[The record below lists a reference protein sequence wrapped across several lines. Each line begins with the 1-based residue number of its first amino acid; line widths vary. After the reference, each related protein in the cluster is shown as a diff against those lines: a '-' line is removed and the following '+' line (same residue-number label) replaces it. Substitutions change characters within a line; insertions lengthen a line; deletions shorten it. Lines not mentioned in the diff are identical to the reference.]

1 MGDTTSGW
9 RCKSLPENTWKYREM
24 AENIP
29 IQIIFVVLPKFHE
42 MAIPRETVESI
53 LQTARIEE
61 VVGEFVALKKKG
73 TNMWGVCPFH
83 NEKTPSF
90 SVNPARNI
98 FKCFGCG
105 KAGDS
110 AKFLMEHEHY
120 TYPEALRYLAKKYN
134 IKIEEK
140 ELTAEEIMLQSVR
153 EKMFNINEFAD
164 KYFVDTLWNTKEG
177 QTIGLEYFR
186 ERGYLNPVIE
196 KFHLG
201 YNPDAGGGSIF
212 TEYAKKNGYSEE
224 LLEQIGLSIKGQ
236 KGPYDRFH
244 GRVMFPIH
252 NLTGRVIGFGGRILV
267 NDKKSPK
274 YQNSPESEIYDK
286 KQTLYGIYFAKNA
299 IARQDE
305 CILVEG
311 YFDVLRM
318 HQIGIE
324 NVVAS
329 SGTSLTMEQIR
340 LVKRYTKNITILY
353 DGDAAGVHAALR
365 GTDMILSEGM
375 NVRVVVLPPEHDP
388 DSFGQDFS
396 VEYVSKYL
404 KENAKDFLRF
414 KTELLLK
421 DAENDPIKRGQVI
434 RDIVETI
441 SVIPDSIFRITYVKE
456 CSHLLDMPEQTLTN
470 ELNKIL
476 RVNLKKS
483 LGLGSEALP
492 EPDTTTPKQEESIE
506 EQLPAGY
513 YQERELVK
521 LLLMYGNNMIAD
533 ERIDENGQKVYEQ
546 VSVAQ
551 LIVDELKMDGF
562 LFTNHVNR
570 KIFEVFDKAIDQG
583 YIPDDRFFVSHE
595 DETIAQL
602 AADLLSSPYKL
613 DQWEKYGIFVKREE
627 DMLRATV
634 LSSIYRYKDLIIEER
649 RKTVEEELKSAGD
662 SDDLLI
668 LLKRKIDLDDI
679 RKQINKMLGIVIAK

>member
-1 MGDTTSGW
+1 
-9 RCKSLPENTWKYREM
+9 
-24 AENIP
+24 
-29 IQIIFVVLPKFHE
+29 
-42 MAIPRETVESI
+42 MAIPRETVEQI
-53 LQTARIEE
+53 LQAARIEE
-61 VVGEFVALKKKG
+61 VVGEFVTLKKRG
-73 TNMWGVCPFH
+73 SNLWGNCPFH

-110 AKFLMEHEHY
+110 AKFLMEHEHF

-140 ELTAEEIMLQSVR
+140 QQTAEEIMQQSIR
-153 EKMFNINEFAD
+153 EKMYNINEFAD
-164 KYFVDTLWNTKEG
+164 KYFVDTLWNTEEG
-177 QTIGLEYFR
+177 KTIGLEYFR
-186 ERGYLNPVIE
+186 ERGYLNPIIE

-201 YNPDAGGGSIF
+201 YNPDSAHWDAF
-212 TEYAKKNGYSEE
+212 TEHAKKNGYSEE
-224 LLEQIGLSIKGQ
+224 LLEQIGLSIKGS
-236 KGPYDRFH
+236 KGLYDRYH

-252 NLTGRVIGFGGRILV
+252 SLTGRVIGFGGRILV

-340 LVKRYTKNITILY
+340 LVKRYTKNITMLY
-353 DGDAAGVHAALR
+353 DGDAAGIHAALR

-388 DSFGQDFS
+388 DTFGKEFS
-396 VEYVSKYL
+396 TEYVSNYL
-404 KENAKDFLRF
+404 KENAKDFIRF

-421 DAENDPIKRGQVI
+421 DAESDPIKRGQVI
-434 RDIVETI
+434 REIVETI

-456 CSHLLDMPEQTLTN
+456 CSRLLDMPEQTLTN

-476 RVNLKKS
+476 RSKLKKT
-483 LGLGSEALP
+483 LGIEDNVVP
-492 EPDTTTPKQEESIE
+492 ETDATTVTPKQEESVDD
-506 EQLPAGY
+506 QLPAGY
-513 YQERELVK
+513 FQERELVK
-521 LLLMYGNNMIAD
+521 LLLMYGKEMIAD
-533 ERIDENGQKVYEQ
+533 ERLDENGEKIYEQ

-551 LIVDELKMDGF
+551 LIVDDLKMDDF
-562 LFTNHVNR
+562 VFTNVVNK
-570 KIFEVFDKAIDQG
+570 KIFDIFDQAIDAG
-583 YIPDDRFFVSHE
+583 YIPDDQFFVSNE

-602 AADLLSSPYKL
+602 AADLLSTPYKL

-649 RKTVEEELKSAGD
+649 RKAIEEELKTTEDA
-662 SDDLLI
+662 DDQFI
-668 LLKRKIDLDDI
+668 LLKRKKDLDDI
-679 RKQINKMLGIVIAK
+679 RKQINKELGIVIAK

>member
-1 MGDTTSGW
+1 
-9 RCKSLPENTWKYREM
+9 
-24 AENIP
+24 
-29 IQIIFVVLPKFHE
+29 
-42 MAIPRETVESI
+42 MAIPRETVEQI
-53 LQTARIEE
+53 LQAARIEE
-61 VVGEFVALKKKG
+61 VVGEFVTLKKRG
-73 TNMWGVCPFH
+73 SNMWGTCPFH

-110 AKFLMEHEHY
+110 AKFLMEHEHFS
-120 TYPEALRYLAKKYN
+120 YPEALRYLAKKYN

-140 ELTAEEIMLQSVR
+140 EQTPEEIMQQSLR

-164 KYFVDTLWNTKEG
+164 KYFVDTLWNTEEG
-177 QTIGLEYFR
+177 RAIGLEYFR
-186 ERGYLNPVIE
+186 ERGYFDPIIE

-201 YNPDAGGGSIF
+201 YNPDATHWDAF
-212 TEYAKKNGYSEE
+212 TEHAKKNGYSEE

-236 KGPYDRFH
+236 KGLYDRYH

-340 LVKRYTKNITILY
+340 LVKRYTKNITMLY
-353 DGDAAGVHAALR
+353 DGDAAGIHAALR

-388 DSFGQDFS
+388 DTFGKEFS
-396 VEYVSKYL
+396 TEYVTNYL
-404 KENAKDFLRF
+404 KENAKDFIRF

-441 SVIPDSIFRITYVKE
+441 SVIPDNIFRITYVKE
-456 CSHLLDMPEQTLTN
+456 CSRLLDMPEQALTN

-476 RVNLKKS
+476 RAKLKKT
-483 LGLGSEALP
+483 LGVEGEALP
-492 EPDTTTPKQEESIE
+492 EPDTTTTKQEEPAE
-506 EQLPAGY
+506 DQLPAGY

-521 LLLMYGNNMIAD
+521 LLLMYGQETIYD
-533 ERIDENGQKVYEQ
+533 EREEENGEKIFEQ
-546 VSVAQ
+546 VTVAQ
-551 LIVDELKMDGF
+551 FIIDDLKMDGI
-562 LFTNHVNR
+562 LFVDPVNR
-570 KIFEVFDKAIDQG
+570 KVFDIYDQALDEG
-583 YIPDDRFFVSHE
+583 RIPDDQFFVSHE
-595 DETIAQL
+595 DEGVSQL
-602 AADLLSSPYKL
+602 AADLLSTPYKL

-627 DMLRATV
+627 DVLKATV
-634 LSSIYRYKDLIIEER
+634 MSSIYRYKDLIIESR
-649 RKTVEEELKSAGD
+649 RKAVEEELKSAEDLGD
-662 SDDLLI
+662 QLI
-668 LLKRKIDLDDI
+668 LLKRKKDLDEI
-679 RKQINKMLGIVIAK
+679 RRHINKKLGIVIAK

>member
-1 MGDTTSGW
+1 
-9 RCKSLPENTWKYREM
+9 
-24 AENIP
+24 
-29 IQIIFVVLPKFHE
+29 
-42 MAIPRETVESI
+42 MAIPRETVEQI
-53 LQTARIEE
+53 LQAAHIEE
-61 VVGEFVALKKKG
+61 VVGEFVTLKKRG
-73 TNMWGVCPFH
+73 SNLWGNCPFH

-120 TYPEALRYLAKKYN
+120 SYAEALRYLAKKYN

-140 ELTAEEIMLQSVR
+140 ELTADEIMQQQVR

-164 KYFVDTLWNTKEG
+164 KYFVDTLWNTDEG
-177 QTIGLEYFR
+177 KTIGLEYFR
-186 ERGYLNPVIE
+186 ERGYFDPIIQ

-201 YNPDAGGGSIF
+201 YNPAKWDAF
-212 TEYAKKNGYSEE
+212 TEHAKKNGYSDE
-224 LLEQIGLSIKGQ
+224 LLEQIGLSIKGNN
-236 KGPYDRFH
+236 GLYDRYH

-252 NLTGRVIGFGGRILV
+252 SLTGRVIGFGGRILV

-340 LVKRYTKNITILY
+340 LVKRYTKNITMLY
-353 DGDAAGVHAALR
+353 DGDAAGIHAALR

-388 DSFGQDFS
+388 DTFGKEFS
-396 VEYVSKYL
+396 VEYVSNYL
-404 KENAKDFLRF
+404 KENAKDFIRF

-421 DAENDPIKRGQVI
+421 DAEKDPIKRGQVI

-456 CSHLLDMPEQTLTN
+456 CSRLLDMPEQTLTN

-476 RVNLKKS
+476 RAKLKKN
-483 LGLGSEALP
+483 LGIEDNVVP
-492 EPDTTTPKQEESIE
+492 EPDATTPKQEETVE
-506 EQLPAGY
+506 DQLPAGY
-513 YQERELVK
+513 YQERELVR
-521 LLLMYGNNMIAD
+521 LLLMFGKEMIVD
-533 ERIDENGQKVYEQ
+533 ERTDEQGEKVYEQ

-551 LIVDELKMDGF
+551 QIIDDLKMDGF
-562 LFTNHVNR
+562 VFTNVVNK
-570 KIFEVFDKAIDQG
+570 KIFDIFDKALDEG
-583 YIPDDRFFVSHE
+583 YIPDDQVFTSNE

-602 AADLLSSPYKL
+602 AADLLFSPYKL
-613 DQWEKYGIFVKREE
+613 DQWDKYSIFVTQEE
-627 DMLRATV
+627 NNLRNTV
-634 LSSIYRYKDLIIEER
+634 LSSLYRYKDLIIEER
-649 RKTVEEELKSAGD
+649 RKAVEEELKNATEAAD
-662 SDDLLI
+662 QMI
-668 LLKRKIDLDDI
+668 LLKQKKELDDI
-679 RKQINKMLGIVIAK
+679 RKQINKELGIVIAK

>member
-1 MGDTTSGW
+1 
-9 RCKSLPENTWKYREM
+9 
-24 AENIP
+24 
-29 IQIIFVVLPKFHE
+29 
-42 MAIPRETVESI
+42 MAIPRETVEQI
-53 LQTARIEE
+53 LQAARIEE
-61 VVGEFVALKKKG
+61 VVGEFVTLKKRG
-73 TNMWGVCPFH
+73 SNMWGTCPFH

-110 AKFLMEHEHY
+110 AKFLMEHEHFS
-120 TYPEALRYLAKKYN
+120 YPEALRYLAKKYN

-140 ELTAEEIMLQSVR
+140 EQTPEEIMQQSLR

-164 KYFVDTLWNTKEG
+164 KYFVDTLWNTEEG
-177 QTIGLEYFR
+177 RAIGLEYFR
-186 ERGYLNPVIE
+186 ERGYFDPIIE

-201 YNPDAGGGSIF
+201 YNPDATHWDAF
-212 TEYAKKNGYSEE
+212 TEHAKKNGYSEE

-236 KGPYDRFH
+236 KGLYDRYH

-340 LVKRYTKNITILY
+340 LVKRYTKNITMLY
-353 DGDAAGVHAALR
+353 DGDAAGIHAALR

-375 NVRVVVLPPEHDP
+375 NARVVVLPPEHDP
-388 DSFGQDFS
+388 DTFGKEYS
-396 VEYVSKYL
+396 VEYVTNYL
-404 KENAKDFLRF
+404 KENAKDFIRF

-456 CSHLLDMPEQTLTN
+456 CSRLLDMPEQALTN

-476 RVNLKKS
+476 RAKLKKT
-483 LGLGSEALP
+483 LGVEGEALP
-492 EPDTTTPKQEESIE
+492 EPDTTTPKQEEPAE
-506 EQLPAGY
+506 DQLPAGY

-521 LLLMYGNNMIAD
+521 LLLMYGQETIYD
-533 ERIDENGQKVYEQ
+533 EREEENGEKIFEQ
-546 VSVAQ
+546 VTVAQ
-551 LIVDELKMDGF
+551 FIIDDLKMDGI
-562 LFTNHVNR
+562 LFVDPVNR
-570 KIFEVFDKAIDQG
+570 MVFDIYDQALDEG
-583 YIPDDRFFVSHE
+583 RIPDDQFFVSHE
-595 DETIAQL
+595 DEGVSQL
-602 AADLLSSPYKL
+602 AADLLSTPYKL

-627 DMLRATV
+627 DVLKATV
-634 LSSIYRYKDLIIEER
+634 MSSIYRYKDLIIESR
-649 RKTVEEELKSAGD
+649 RKAVEDELKSAEDLGD
-662 SDDLLI
+662 QLI
-668 LLKRKIDLDDI
+668 LLKRKKDLDEI
-679 RKQINKMLGIVIAK
+679 RRHINKKLGIVIAK

>member
-1 MGDTTSGW
+1 
-9 RCKSLPENTWKYREM
+9 
-24 AENIP
+24 
-29 IQIIFVVLPKFHE
+29 
-42 MAIPRETVESI
+42 
-53 LQTARIEE
+53 
-61 VVGEFVALKKKG
+61 
-73 TNMWGVCPFH
+73 
-83 NEKTPSF
+83 
-90 SVNPARNI
+90 
-98 FKCFGCG
+98 
-105 KAGDS
+105 
-110 AKFLMEHEHY
+110 MEHEHF

-140 ELTAEEIMLQSVR
+140 QQTPEEIMQQSIR

-164 KYFVDTLWNTKEG
+164 KYFVDTLWNTDEG
-177 QTIGLEYFR
+177 KTIGLEYFR
-186 ERGYLNPVIE
+186 ERGYFDPIIQ

-201 YNPDAGGGSIF
+201 YNPAKWDAF
-212 TEYAKKNGYSEE
+212 TEHAKKNGYSEE
-224 LLEQIGLSIKGQ
+224 LLEQIGLSIKGNN
-236 KGPYDRFH
+236 GLYDRYH

-252 NLTGRVIGFGGRILV
+252 SLTGRVIGFGGRILV

-340 LVKRYTKNITILY
+340 LVKRYTKNITMLY
-353 DGDAAGVHAALR
+353 DGDAAGIHAALR

-388 DSFGQDFS
+388 DTFGKEFS
-396 VEYVSKYL
+396 TEYVSNYL
-404 KENAKDFLRF
+404 KENAKDFIRF

-456 CSHLLDMPEQTLTN
+456 CSRLLDMPEQTLTN

-476 RVNLKKS
+476 RAKLKKN
-483 LGLGSEALP
+483 LGIEDNVVP
-492 EPDTTTPKQEESIE
+492 EPDTTTPKQEETVE
-506 EQLPAGY
+506 DQLPAGY
-513 YQERELVK
+513 YQERELVR
-521 LLLMYGNNMIAD
+521 LLLMFGKELIVD
-533 ERIDENGQKVYEQ
+533 ERLDDQGEKVYEQ
-546 VSVAQ
+546 FSVAQ
-551 LIVDELKMDGF
+551 LIIDDLKMDGF
-562 LFTNHVNR
+562 VFTNVVNK
-570 KIFEVFDKAIDQG
+570 KIFDIFDKALDEG
-583 YIPDDRFFVSHE
+583 YIPDDQVFTSNE

-602 AADLLSSPYKL
+602 AADLLFSPYKL
-613 DQWEKYGIFVKREE
+613 DQWDKYSIFVKQEE
-627 DMLRATV
+627 NNLRNTV
-634 LSSIYRYKDLIIEER
+634 LSSLYRYKDLIIEER
-649 RKTVEEELKSAGD
+649 RKAVEEELKNTTDAAD
-662 SDDLLI
+662 QII
-668 LLKRKIDLDDI
+668 LLKQKKDLDDI
-679 RKQINKMLGIVIAK
+679 RKQINKELGIVIAK

>member
-1 MGDTTSGW
+1 
-9 RCKSLPENTWKYREM
+9 
-24 AENIP
+24 
-29 IQIIFVVLPKFHE
+29 
-42 MAIPRETVESI
+42 MAIPRETVEQI
-53 LQTARIEE
+53 LQSARIEE
-61 VVGEFVALKKKG
+61 VVGEFVTLKKKG
-73 TNMWGVCPFH
+73 TNLWGNCPFH

-140 ELTAEEIMLQSVR
+140 EQTAEEIMQQSLR

-164 KYFVDTLWNTKEG
+164 KYFVDTLWNTEEG
-177 QTIGLEYFR
+177 KTIGLEYFR
-186 ERGYLNPVIE
+186 ERGYLNPIIQ

-201 YNPDAGGGSIF
+201 YNPAKWDAF
-212 TEYAKKNGYSEE
+212 TEYAKKNGYSDE
-224 LLEQIGLSIKGQ
+224 LLEQIGLSIKGNN
-236 KGPYDRFH
+236 GLYDRYH

-252 NLTGRVIGFGGRILV
+252 SLTGRVIGFGGRILT

-299 IARQDE
+299 IAKQDE

-340 LVKRYTKNITILY
+340 LVKRYTKNITMLY
-353 DGDAAGVHAALR
+353 DGDAAGIHAALR

-388 DSFGQDFS
+388 DTFGKEFS
-396 VEYVSKYL
+396 AEYVSNYL
-404 KENAKDFLRF
+404 KENAKDFIRF

-456 CSHLLDMPEQTLTN
+456 CSRLLDMPEQTLTN

-476 RVNLKKS
+476 RTKLKKT
-483 LGLGSEALP
+483 LGIEDNVVLET
-492 EPDTTTPKQEESIE
+492 DTTTTPKQEENVE

-521 LLLMYGNNMIAD
+521 LLLMYGREMIVD
-533 ERIDENGQKVYEQ
+533 ERTDENGEKVYEQ

-551 LIVDELKMDGF
+551 FIVDDLKMDEF
-562 LFTNHVNR
+562 VFTNVVHR
-570 KIFEVFDKAIDQG
+570 KVFDLFDQAIDEG
-583 YIPDDRFFVSHE
+583 RIPDDQFFVSHE

-602 AADLLSSPYKL
+602 AADLLSTPYKL

-627 DMLRATV
+627 DVLRATV

-649 RKTVEEELKSAGD
+649 RKAIEEELKNATE
-662 SDDLLI
+662 SDDQLI
-668 LLKRKIDLDDI
+668 LLKQKKDLDNI
-679 RKQINKMLGIVIAK
+679 RKQINKELGIVIAK

>member
-1 MGDTTSGW
+1 
-9 RCKSLPENTWKYREM
+9 
-24 AENIP
+24 
-29 IQIIFVVLPKFHE
+29 
-42 MAIPRETVESI
+42 MAIPRETVEQI
-53 LQTARIEE
+53 LQAARIEE
-61 VVGEFVALKKKG
+61 VVGEFVTLKKRG
-73 TNMWGVCPFH
+73 SNLWGNCPFH

-140 ELTAEEIMLQSVR
+140 QQTAEELMLQSVR

-164 KYFVDTLWNTKEG
+164 KYFVDTLWNTEEG
-177 QTIGLEYFR
+177 KTIGLEYFR
-186 ERGYLNPVIE
+186 ERGYLNPIIE

-201 YNPDAGGGSIF
+201 YNPDSTHWDAF
-212 TEYAKKNGYSEE
+212 TEHARKNGYSEE
-224 LLEQIGLSIKGQ
+224 LLEQIGLSIKGS
-236 KGPYDRFH
+236 KGLYDRYH

-299 IARQDE
+299 IAKNDE

-340 LVKRYTKNITILY
+340 LVKRYTKNITMLY
-353 DGDAAGVHAALR
+353 DGDAAGQHAALR

-375 NVRVVVLPPEHDP
+375 NVRVVLLPPEHDP
-388 DSFGQDFS
+388 DTFDKEFS
-396 VEYVSKYL
+396 VEYVSNYL
-404 KENAKDFLRF
+404 KDNAKDFVRF

-456 CSHLLDMPEQTLTN
+456 CSRILDMPEQTLTN
-470 ELNKIL
+470 ELNKLL
-476 RVNLKKS
+476 RAKFKKS
-483 LGLGSEALP
+483 LGQEGDVVP
-492 EPDTTTPKQEESIE
+492 ETDNTTTTPKQEETLE

-521 LLLMYGNNMIAD
+521 LLLMYGQDMIVD
-533 ERIDENGQKVYEQ
+533 ERIDENDRVVYEQ

-551 LIVDELKMDGF
+551 LIIDDLKNDGCLF
-562 LFTNHVNR
+562 LDPVNR
-570 KIFEVFDKAIDQG
+570 KIFDFFDQAIDQG
-583 YIPDDRFFVSHE
+583 HIPDDQFFVSNE
-595 DETIAQL
+595 DESVSQL

-613 DQWEKYGIFVKREE
+613 DQWEKHGIFVKREE
-627 DMLRATV
+627 DVLRAMV
-634 LSSIYRYKDLIIEER
+634 LSSIYRYKDLIIEDR
-649 RKTVEEELKSAGD
+649 RKAIEEELKTATD
-662 SDDLLI
+662 PDDQLI
-668 LLKRKIDLDDI
+668 LLKQKKDLDDI
-679 RKQINKMLGIVIAK
+679 RKQFNKALGIVIAK

>member
-1 MGDTTSGW
+1 
-9 RCKSLPENTWKYREM
+9 
-24 AENIP
+24 
-29 IQIIFVVLPKFHE
+29 
-42 MAIPRETVESI
+42 MAIPRETVEQI
-53 LQTARIEE
+53 LQAAHIEE
-61 VVGEFVALKKKG
+61 VVGEFVTLKKKG
-73 TNMWGVCPFH
+73 SNMWGNCPFH

-110 AKFLMEHEHY
+110 AKFLMEHEHFS
-120 TYPEALRYLAKKYN
+120 YPEALRYLAKKYN

-140 ELTAEEIMLQSVR
+140 EQTAEEIMQQSIR

-164 KYFVDTLWNTKEG
+164 KYFVDTLWNTDEG
-177 QTIGLEYFR
+177 KTIGLQYFR
-186 ERGYLNPVIE
+186 ERSYFDPIIQ

-201 YNPDAGGGSIF
+201 YSPAEWNAF
-212 TEYAKKNGYSEE
+212 TKHAKQNGYSDE

-236 KGPYDRFH
+236 KGLYDRYH

-252 NLTGRVIGFGGRILV
+252 SLTGRVIGFGGRILT

-340 LVKRYTKNITILY
+340 LVKRYTKNITMLY

-388 DSFGQDFS
+388 DTFGKEFS
-396 VEYVSKYL
+396 VEYVSNYL
-404 KENAKDFLRF
+404 KDNAKDFVRF

-421 DAENDPIKRGQVI
+421 DAQNDPIKRGQVI

-456 CSHLLDMPEQTLTN
+456 CSRLLDMPEQTLTN

-476 RVNLKKS
+476 RAKFKKS
-483 LGLGSEALP
+483 LGVDDNVAP
-492 EPDTTTPKQEESIE
+492 ETETTTMPKQEETVE
-506 EQLPAGY
+506 DQLPAGY

-521 LLLMYGNNMIAD
+521 LLLMYGREMIVD
-533 ERIDENGQKVYEQ
+533 EREDENGQKIYEQ

-551 LIVDELKMDGF
+551 FIVDDLKNDGF
-562 LFTNHVNR
+562 VFTNAVNK
-570 KIFEVFDKAIDQG
+570 KIFDIFDHAIDEG
-583 YIPDDRFFVSHE
+583 RIPDDSFFVSHE

-602 AADLLSSPYKL
+602 AANLLSSPYKL
-613 DQWEKYGIFVKREE
+613 DQWDKFSIFVKSEE
-627 DMLRATV
+627 NNLRATV
-634 LSSIYRYKDLIIEER
+634 LSSIYRYKDLIIEDR
-649 RKTVEEELKSAGD
+649 RKAVEEELKAT
-662 SDDLLI
+662 SDLDDQLI
-668 LLKRKIDLDDI
+668 LLKHKKDLDDI
-679 RKQINKMLGIVIAK
+679 RKQINKELGIVIAK

>member
-1 MGDTTSGW
+1 
-9 RCKSLPENTWKYREM
+9 
-24 AENIP
+24 
-29 IQIIFVVLPKFHE
+29 
-42 MAIPRETVESI
+42 MAIPRETVEQI
-53 LQTARIEE
+53 LQAARIEE
-61 VVGEFVALKKKG
+61 VVGEFVTLKKRG
-73 TNMWGVCPFH
+73 SNLWGVCPFH

-110 AKFLMEHEHY
+110 AKFLMEHEHF

-140 ELTAEEIMLQSVR
+140 QQTAEEIMQQSIR

-164 KYFVDTLWNTKEG
+164 KYFIDTLWNTEEG
-177 QTIGLEYFR
+177 KTIGLEYFR
-186 ERGYLNPVIE
+186 ERGYFDPIIQ

-201 YNPDAGGGSIF
+201 YNPDSAHWDAF
-212 TEYAKKNGYSEE
+212 TEHAKKNGYSEE
-224 LLEQIGLSIKGQ
+224 LLEQIGLSIRGSKGL
-236 KGPYDRFH
+236 YDRYH

-340 LVKRYTKNITILY
+340 LVKRYTKNITMLY

-388 DSFGQDFS
+388 DTFAKDYS
-396 VEYVSKYL
+396 VDYVSNYL
-404 KENAKDFLRF
+404 KENAKDFIRF

-421 DAENDPIKRGQVI
+421 DSENDPIKRGQVI

-441 SVIPDSIFRITYVKE
+441 SVIPDSIFRITYIKE
-456 CSHLLDMPEQTLTN
+456 CSVLLNMPEQTLTN

-476 RVNLKKS
+476 RAKLKKS
-483 LGLGSEALP
+483 LGVEGNAFP
-492 EPDTTTPKQEESIE
+492 EPDITVPKQEEPVE

-521 LLLMYGNNMIAD
+521 LLLMYGQETIVD
-533 ERIDENGQKVYEQ
+533 EREDENGEKVYEK

-551 LIVDELKMDGF
+551 LIIDDLKMDGF
-562 LFTNHVNR
+562 VFTNTVNR
-570 KIFEVFDKAIDQG
+570 KIFNIFDQAIDEG
-583 YIPDDRFFVSHE
+583 YIPDDQFFVSHE
-595 DETIAQL
+595 DEAIALL
-602 AADLLSSPYKL
+602 AADLLSTPYKL
-613 DQWEKYGIFVKREE
+613 DNWAKHQIFVKREE
-627 DMLRATV
+627 DVLKATV
-634 LSSIYRYKDLIIEER
+634 LSTIYRYKDLIIDER
-649 RKTVEEELKSAGD
+649 RKTVEEALKKA
-662 SDDLLI
+662 SDADDQLI
-668 LLKRKIDLDDI
+668 LLKQKKDLDDI
-679 RKQINKMLGIVIAK
+679 RKQINKELGIVIAK

>member
-1 MGDTTSGW
+1 
-9 RCKSLPENTWKYREM
+9 
-24 AENIP
+24 
-29 IQIIFVVLPKFHE
+29 
-42 MAIPRETVESI
+42 MAIPRETVEQI
-53 LQTARIEE
+53 LQAAHIEE
-61 VVGEFVALKKKG
+61 VVGEFVTLKKRG
-73 TNMWGVCPFH
+73 SNLWGNCPFH

-110 AKFLMEHEHY
+110 AKFLMEHEHF

-140 ELTAEEIMLQSVR
+140 QQTPEEIMQQSIR

-164 KYFVDTLWNTKEG
+164 KYFVDTLWNTDEG
-177 QTIGLEYFR
+177 KTIGLEYFR
-186 ERGYLNPVIE
+186 ERGYFDPIIE

-201 YNPDAGGGSIF
+201 YSPAKWDAF
-212 TEYAKKNGYSEE
+212 TTHAKQNGYADE
-224 LLEQIGLSIKGQ
+224 LLEQIGFSIKGQ
-236 KGPYDRFH
+236 KGLYDRYH

-252 NLTGRVIGFGGRILV
+252 NLTGRVIGFGGRILT

-340 LVKRYTKNITILY
+340 LVKRYTKNITMLY
-353 DGDAAGVHAALR
+353 DGDAAGQHAALR

-375 NVRVVVLPPEHDP
+375 NVRVVLLPPEHDP
-388 DSFGQDFS
+388 DTFGKEFS
-396 VEYVSKYL
+396 VEYVSNYL
-404 KENAKDFLRF
+404 KENAKDFIRF

-434 RDIVETI
+434 RDIVESI

-456 CSHLLDMPEQTLTN
+456 CSRLLDMPEQTLTN

-476 RVNLKKS
+476 RAKLKKT
-483 LGLGSEALP
+483 LGIEDNVVP
-492 EPDTTTPKQEESIE
+492 ETDTTTSPKQEETVE
-506 EQLPAGY
+506 DQLPAGY

-521 LLLMYGNNMIAD
+521 LLLMYGGELFVD
-533 ERIDENGQKVYEQ
+533 DRKDENGEIVYEQ

-551 LIVDELKMDGF
+551 YIIDELKQDGF
-562 LFTNHVNR
+562 LFTNVVNR
-570 KIFEVFDKAIDQG
+570 KIFDIFDHALDEGRIPNDQ
-583 YIPDDRFFVSHE
+583 FFVSHE
-595 DETIAQL
+595 DETIAER
-602 AADLLSSPYKL
+602 AADLLSTPYKL
-613 DQWEKYGIFVKREE
+613 DQWEKYSIFSF
-627 DMLRATV
+627 
-634 LSSIYRYKDLIIEER
+634 SSSG
-649 RKTVEEELKSAGD
+649 RKTWTTCANKSMM
-662 SDDLLI
+662 
-668 LLKRKIDLDDI
+668 
-679 RKQINKMLGIVIAK
+679 N

>member
-1 MGDTTSGW
+1 
-9 RCKSLPENTWKYREM
+9 
-24 AENIP
+24 
-29 IQIIFVVLPKFHE
+29 
-42 MAIPRETVESI
+42 MAIPRETVEQI
-53 LQTARIEE
+53 LQAARIEE
-61 VVGEFVALKKKG
+61 VVGEFVTLKKRG
-73 TNMWGVCPFH
+73 SNMWGVCPFH

-110 AKFLMEHEHY
+110 AKFLMEHEHFS
-120 TYPEALRYLAKKYN
+120 YPEALRYLAKKYN
-134 IKIEEK
+134 LKIEEK
-140 ELTAEEIMLQSVR
+140 ELTAEELMAQSLR

-164 KYFVDTLWNTKEG
+164 KYFVDTLWNTEEG
-177 QTIGLEYFR
+177 RTIGLQYFR
-186 ERGYLNPVIE
+186 ERGYFDPIIQ

-201 YNPDAGGGSIF
+201 FNPDNAKRDTF
-212 TEYAKKNGYSEE
+212 TEHAKKNGYSEE
-224 LLEQIGLSIKGQ
+224 LLEQIGLSIKGSN
-236 KGPYDRFH
+236 GLYDRYH

-252 NLTGRVIGFGGRILV
+252 NLTGHVIGFGGRILI

-286 KQTLYGIYFAKNA
+286 KHTLYGIYFAKNA
-299 IARQDE
+299 IAKQDE

-340 LVKRYTKNITILY
+340 LVKRYTKNITMLY

-388 DSFGQDFS
+388 DTFGKEFS
-396 VEYVSKYL
+396 TEYVNNYL
-404 KENAKDFLRF
+404 KDNAKDFIRF

-456 CSHLLDMPEQTLTN
+456 CSRILDMPEQTLTS
-470 ELNKIL
+470 EPNKLL
-476 RVNLKKS
+476 RAKFKKS
-483 LGLGSEALP
+483 LGQEGDALP
-492 EPDTTTPKQEESIE
+492 ETENTTPTPKQEETLE
-506 EQLPAGY
+506 EQLPPGY

-521 LLLMYGNNMIAD
+521 LLLMYGQD
-533 ERIDENGQKVYEQ
+533 T
-546 VSVAQ
+546 
-551 LIVDELKMDGF
+551 IVDERFDEEGQPILEQVTVAQFIIDDLKNDGCLF
-562 LFTNHVNR
+562 LDPVNR
-570 KIFEVFDKAIDQG
+570 KIFECFDHALDEG
-583 YIPDDRFFVSHE
+583 RIPDDQFFISNE
-595 DETIAQL
+595 DEAIAQL

-613 DQWEKYGIFVKREE
+613 DQWEKYGIFVKQEE
-627 DMLRATV
+627 NRLRTTV
-634 LSSIYRYKDLIIEER
+634 LSSIYRYKDLIIEGR
-649 RKTVEEELKSAGD
+649 RKTIEEELKTTTD
-662 SDDLLI
+662 LDDQLI
-668 LLKRKIDLDDI
+668 LLKQKKDLDDI
-679 RKQINKMLGIVIAK
+679 RKQLNKQLGIVIAK

>member
-1 MGDTTSGW
+1 
-9 RCKSLPENTWKYREM
+9 
-24 AENIP
+24 
-29 IQIIFVVLPKFHE
+29 
-42 MAIPRETVESI
+42 MAIPRETVEQI
-53 LQTARIEE
+53 LQAAHIEE
-61 VVGEFVALKKKG
+61 VVGEFVTLKKRG
-73 TNMWGVCPFH
+73 SNLWGNCPFH

-110 AKFLMEHEHY
+110 AKFLMEHEHF

-140 ELTAEEIMLQSVR
+140 QQTPEEIMQQSIR
-153 EKMFNINEFAD
+153 DKMFNINEFAD
-164 KYFVDTLWNTKEG
+164 KYFVDTLWNTDEG
-177 QTIGLEYFR
+177 KTIGLEYFR
-186 ERGYLNPVIE
+186 ERGYFDPIIE

-201 YNPDAGGGSIF
+201 YSPAKWDAF
-212 TEYAKKNGYSEE
+212 TTHAKQNGYADE
-224 LLEQIGLSIKGQ
+224 LLEQIGFSIKGQ
-236 KGPYDRFH
+236 KGLYDRYH

-252 NLTGRVIGFGGRILV
+252 NLTGRVIGFGGRILT

-340 LVKRYTKNITILY
+340 LVKRYTKNITMLY
-353 DGDAAGVHAALR
+353 DGDAAGQHAALR

-375 NVRVVVLPPEHDP
+375 NVRVVLLPPEHDP
-388 DSFGQDFS
+388 DTFGKEFS
-396 VEYVSKYL
+396 VEYVSNYL
-404 KENAKDFLRF
+404 KENAKDFIRF

-434 RDIVETI
+434 RDIVESI

-456 CSHLLDMPEQTLTN
+456 CSRLLDMPEQTLTN

-476 RVNLKKS
+476 RAKLKKT
-483 LGLGSEALP
+483 LGIEDNVVP
-492 EPDTTTPKQEESIE
+492 ETDTTTSPKQEETVE
-506 EQLPAGY
+506 DQLPAGY

-521 LLLMYGNNMIAD
+521 LLLMYGGELFVD
-533 ERIDENGQKVYEQ
+533 DRKDENGEIVYEQ

-551 LIVDELKMDGF
+551 YIIDELKQDGF
-562 LFTNHVNR
+562 LFTNVVNR
-570 KIFEVFDKAIDQG
+570 KIFDIFDHALDEGRIPNDQ
-583 YIPDDRFFVSHE
+583 FFVSHE
-595 DETIAQL
+595 DETIAER
-602 AADLLSSPYKL
+602 AADLLSTPYKL
-613 DQWEKYGIFVKREE
+613 DQWEKYSIFVKREE
-627 DMLRATV
+627 NMLRSV
-634 LSSIYRYKDLIIEER
+634 VKSSVARYREIIVDDR
-649 RKTVEEELKSAGD
+649 CKAIEEELKTTED
-662 SDDLLI
+662 LDDQFI
-668 LLKRKIDLDDI
+668 LLKRKKDLDDM
-679 RKQINKMLGIVIAK
+679 RKQINDELGIVITK

>member
-1 MGDTTSGW
+1 
-9 RCKSLPENTWKYREM
+9 
-24 AENIP
+24 
-29 IQIIFVVLPKFHE
+29 
-42 MAIPRETVESI
+42 MAIPRETVEQI
-53 LQTARIEE
+53 LQAARIEE
-61 VVGEFVALKKKG
+61 VVGEFVTLKKRG
-73 TNMWGVCPFH
+73 SNLWGNCPFH

-140 ELTAEEIMLQSVR
+140 EQTAEEIMQQSLR

-164 KYFVDTLWNTKEG
+164 KFFVDTLWNTEEG
-177 QTIGLEYFR
+177 KTIGLEYFR
-186 ERGYLNPVIE
+186 ERGYLNPIIE

-201 YNPDAGGGSIF
+201 YSPSRWDAF
-212 TEYAKKNGYSEE
+212 TAYAKENGYSDE
-224 LLEQIGLSIKGQ
+224 LLEQIGFSIKGN
-236 KGPYDRFH
+236 KGLYDRYH

-252 NLTGRVIGFGGRILV
+252 NLTGRVIGFGGRILQ
-267 NDKKSPK
+267 NDPEKKLAK

-299 IARQDE
+299 IAKNDE

-340 LVKRYTKNITILY
+340 LVKRYTKNITMLY
-353 DGDAAGVHAALR
+353 DGDSAGIHAALR
-365 GTDMILSEGM
+365 GTDMILGEGM
-375 NVRVVVLPPEHDP
+375 NVRIVVLPPEHDP
-388 DSFGQDFS
+388 DTFGKEFS
-396 VEYVSKYL
+396 VEYVSNYL
-404 KENAKDFLRF
+404 KDNTKDFIRF

-456 CSHLLDMPEQTLTN
+456 CSRLLDMPEQTLTN

-476 RVNLKKS
+476 RAKLKKS
-483 LGLGSEALP
+483 LGVEGETLP
-492 EPDTTTPKQEESIE
+492 EPETTSPKQEETIE
-506 EQLPAGY
+506 DQLPAGY

-521 LLLMYGNNMIAD
+521 LLLMYGQETIVDMRED
-533 ERIDENGQKVYEQ
+533 EEGEKVYEQ

-551 LIVDELKMDGF
+551 MIIDDLKMDGF
-562 LFTNHVNR
+562 LFTDPVNR
-570 KIFEVFDKAIDQG
+570 KIFNIFDHALDEG
-583 YIPDDRFFVSHE
+583 RIPDDQFFVTNE
-595 DETIAQL
+595 DEAIGQL
-602 AADLLSSPYKL
+602 AADLLSSPYRL
-613 DQWEKYGIFVKREE
+613 DDWARHQIYVKREE
-627 DMLRATV
+627 DTLRPTV
-634 LSSIYRYKDLIIEER
+634 LSTLYRYKDLMVDER
-649 RKTVEEELKSAGD
+649 RKAVEEELKTATD
-662 SDDLLI
+662 PDDQLI
-668 LLKRKIDLDDI
+668 LLKQKKDLDAL
-679 RKQINKMLGIVIAK
+679 RMQINHQLGIVIAK

>member
-1 MGDTTSGW
+1 
-9 RCKSLPENTWKYREM
+9 
-24 AENIP
+24 
-29 IQIIFVVLPKFHE
+29 
-42 MAIPRETVESI
+42 MAIPRETVEQI
-53 LQTARIEE
+53 LQAARIEE
-61 VVGEFVALKKKG
+61 VVGEFVTLKKRG
-73 TNMWGVCPFH
+73 SNLWGVCPFH

-110 AKFLMEHEHY
+110 AKFLMEHEHF

-140 ELTAEEIMLQSVR
+140 QQTAEEIMQQSIR

-164 KYFVDTLWNTKEG
+164 KYFIDTLWNTEEG
-177 QTIGLEYFR
+177 KTIGLEYFR
-186 ERGYLNPVIE
+186 ERGYFDPIIQ

-201 YNPDAGGGSIF
+201 YNPDSAHWDAF
-212 TEYAKKNGYSEE
+212 TEHAKKNGYSEE
-224 LLEQIGLSIKGQ
+224 LLEQIGLSIRGSKGL
-236 KGPYDRFH
+236 YDRYH

-340 LVKRYTKNITILY
+340 LVKRYTKNITMLY

-388 DSFGQDFS
+388 DTFAKDYS
-396 VEYVSKYL
+396 VDYVSNYL
-404 KENAKDFLRF
+404 KENAKDFIRF

-421 DAENDPIKRGQVI
+421 DSENDPIKRGQVI
-434 RDIVETI
+434 REIVETI
-441 SVIPDSIFRITYVKE
+441 SVIPDSIFRITYIKE
-456 CSHLLDMPEQTLTN
+456 CSVLLNMPEQTLTN

-476 RVNLKKS
+476 RAKLKKS
-483 LGLGSEALP
+483 LGVEGNAFP
-492 EPDTTTPKQEESIE
+492 EPDITVPKQEEPVE

-521 LLLMYGNNMIAD
+521 LLLMYGQETIVD
-533 ERIDENGQKVYEQ
+533 EREDENGEKVYEK

-551 LIVDELKMDGF
+551 LIIDDLKMDGF
-562 LFTNHVNR
+562 VFTNTVNR
-570 KIFEVFDKAIDQG
+570 KIFNIFDQAIDEG
-583 YIPDDRFFVSHE
+583 YIPDDQFFVSHE
-595 DETIAQL
+595 DEAIALL
-602 AADLLSSPYKL
+602 AADLLSTPYKL
-613 DQWEKYGIFVKREE
+613 DNWAKHQIFVKREE
-627 DMLRATV
+627 DVLKATV
-634 LSSIYRYKDLIIEER
+634 LSTIYRYKDLIIDER
-649 RKTVEEELKSAGD
+649 RKTVEEALKKA
-662 SDDLLI
+662 SDADDQLI
-668 LLKRKIDLDDI
+668 LLKQKKDLDDI
-679 RKQINKMLGIVIAK
+679 RKQINKELGIVIAK

>member
-1 MGDTTSGW
+1 
-9 RCKSLPENTWKYREM
+9 
-24 AENIP
+24 
-29 IQIIFVVLPKFHE
+29 
-42 MAIPRETVESI
+42 VEQI
-53 LQTARIEE
+53 LQAAHIEE
-61 VVGEFVALKKKG
+61 VVGEFVTLKKRG
-73 TNMWGVCPFH
+73 SNLWGNCPFH

-134 IKIEEK
+134 IKIEER
-140 ELTAEEIMLQSVR
+140 EQTPEEIMQQSIR

-164 KYFVDTLWNTKEG
+164 KYFVDTLWNTDEG
-177 QTIGLEYFR
+177 KTIGLQYFR
-186 ERGYLNPVIE
+186 ERGYLNPIIE
-196 KFHLG
+196 KFQLG
-201 YNPDAGGGSIF
+201 YSPAKWDAF
-212 TEYAKKNGYSEE
+212 TTFAKQNGYSEE
-224 LLEQIGLSIKGQ
+224 LLEQIGLSLKGN
-236 KGPYDRFH
+236 KGLYDRYH

-267 NDKKSPK
+267 NDPEKKSPK

-340 LVKRYTKNITILY
+340 LVKRYTKNITMLY
-353 DGDAAGVHAALR
+353 DGDAAGQHAALR

-375 NVRVVVLPPEHDP
+375 NVRVVLLPPEHDP
-388 DSFGQDFS
+388 DTFGKDFS
-396 VEYVSKYL
+396 VEYVSNYL
-404 KENAKDFLRF
+404 KENAKDFVRF

-456 CSHLLDMPEQTLTN
+456 CSRILDMPEQTLTN

-476 RVNLKKS
+476 RSKLKKS
-483 LGLGSEALP
+483 LGIEDNVVP
-492 EPDTTTPKQEESIE
+492 ETETTTATPKQDETVDD
-506 EQLPAGY
+506 QLPAGY

-521 LLLMYGNNMIAD
+521 LLLMYGGD
-533 ERIDENGQKVYEQ
+533 LFVDDRKDENGQIVYEQ
-546 VSVAQ
+546 VYVAQ
-551 LIVDELKMDGF
+551 YIIDELKQDGF
-562 LFTNHVNR
+562 LFTNVVNR
-570 KIFEVFDKAIDQG
+570 KIFDIFDHALDEGRIPNDQ
-583 YIPDDRFFVSHE
+583 FFVSHE
-595 DETIAQL
+595 DETIAER
-602 AADLLSSPYKL
+602 AADLLSTPYKL
-613 DQWEKYGIFVKREE
+613 DQWEKYSIFVKREE
-627 DMLRATV
+627 TMLRAV
-634 LSSIYRYKDLIIEER
+634 VKSSVARYRELIVDDRCKAI
-649 RKTVEEELKSAGD
+649 EEELKTTVD
-662 SDDLLI
+662 LDDQLI
-668 LLKRKIDLDDI
+668 LLKRKKDLDDM
-679 RKQINKMLGIVIAK
+679 RKQINDELGIVITK

>member
-1 MGDTTSGW
+1 
-9 RCKSLPENTWKYREM
+9 
-24 AENIP
+24 
-29 IQIIFVVLPKFHE
+29 
-42 MAIPRETVESI
+42 MAIPRETVEQI
-53 LQTARIEE
+53 LQAAHIEE
-61 VVGEFVALKKKG
+61 VVGEFVTLKKRG
-73 TNMWGVCPFH
+73 SNLWGNCPFH

-110 AKFLMEHEHY
+110 AKFLMEHEHF

-140 ELTAEEIMLQSVR
+140 QQTAEEIMQQSLR

-164 KYFVDTLWNTKEG
+164 KYFVDTLWNTEEG
-177 QTIGLEYFR
+177 KTIGLEYFR
-186 ERGYLNPVIE
+186 ERGYFDPIIQ

-201 YNPDAGGGSIF
+201 YNPDSAHWDAF
-212 TEYAKKNGYSEE
+212 TEHAKKNGYSEE
-224 LLEQIGLSIKGQ
+224 LLEQIGLSIKGS
-236 KGPYDRFH
+236 KGLYDRYH

-252 NLTGRVIGFGGRILV
+252 SLTGRVIGFGGRILV

-340 LVKRYTKNITILY
+340 LVKRYTKNITMLY
-353 DGDAAGVHAALR
+353 DGDAAGIHAALR

-388 DSFGQDFS
+388 DTFGKEFS
-396 VEYVSKYL
+396 VDYVSNYL
-404 KENAKDFLRF
+404 KENAKDFIRF

-456 CSHLLDMPEQTLTN
+456 CSRLLDMPEQTLTN

-476 RVNLKKS
+476 RAKLKKS
-483 LGLGSEALP
+483 LGVEGEAIP
-492 EPDTTTPKQEESIE
+492 EPETTTPKQEETVE
-506 EQLPAGY
+506 DQLPAGY
-513 YQERELVK
+513 YQERDLVR
-521 LLLMYGNNMIAD
+521 LLLMFGKEMITE
-533 ERIDENGQKVYEQ
+533 ERLDENEEKVYEQ

-551 LIVDELKMDGF
+551 LIIDELKMDGIV
-562 LFTNHVNR
+562 FTNVVNK
-570 KIFEVFDKAIDQG
+570 KIFDIFDKALDEG
-583 YIPDDRFFVSHE
+583 YIPDDQVFTSNE

-602 AADLLSSPYKL
+602 AADLLFSPYKL
-613 DQWEKYGIFVKREE
+613 DQWNKYSIYVTQEE
-627 DMLRATV
+627 NNLRATV
-634 LSSIYRYKDLIIEER
+634 LSSLYRYKDLIIEER
-649 RKTVEEELKSAGD
+649 RKAVEEELKNTTDAAD
-662 SDDLLI
+662 QMI
-668 LLKRKIDLDDI
+668 LLKQKKELDDI
-679 RKQINKMLGIVIAK
+679 RKQINKELGIVIAK

>member
-1 MGDTTSGW
+1 M
-9 RCKSLPENTWKYREM
+9 E
-24 AENIP
+24 
-29 IQIIFVVLPKFHE
+29 Q
-42 MAIPRETVESI
+42 I
-53 LQTARIEE
+53 LQAAHIEE
-61 VVGEFVALKKKG
+61 VVGEFVTLKKRG
-73 TNMWGVCPFH
+73 SNMWGNCPFH

-110 AKFLMEHEHY
+110 AKFLMEHEHF

-140 ELTAEEIMLQSVR
+140 EQTPEEIMQQSIR

-164 KYFVDTLWNTKEG
+164 KFFVDTLWNTEEG
-177 QTIGLEYFR
+177 KSIGLEYFR
-186 ERGYLNPVIE
+186 ERGYNNPIIE

-201 YNPDAGGGSIF
+201 YSPSQWDAL
-212 TEYAKKNGYSEE
+212 TAYAKKNGYSDE
-224 LLEQIGLSIKGQ
+224 LLEQIGFSIKGN
-236 KGPYDRFH
+236 KGLYDRYH

-252 NLTGRVIGFGGRILV
+252 NLTGRVIGFGGRILK
-267 NDKKSPK
+267 NDPEKKLAK

-340 LVKRYTKNITILY
+340 LVKRYTKNITMLY
-353 DGDAAGVHAALR
+353 DGDSAGIHAALR
-365 GTDMILSEGM
+365 GTDMILGEGM
-375 NVRVVVLPPEHDP
+375 NVRIVVLPPEHDP
-388 DSFGQDFS
+388 DTFGRDFS
-396 VEYVSKYL
+396 AEYVSNYL
-404 KENAKDFLRF
+404 KDNAKDFIRF

-456 CSHLLDMPEQTLTN
+456 CSRLLDMPEQTLTN

-476 RVNLKKS
+476 RAKMKKT
-483 LGLGSEALP
+483 LGIDDNVVSET
-492 EPDTTTPKQEESIE
+492 ETTTATPKQEETVE
-506 EQLPAGY
+506 DQLPAGY

-521 LLLMYGNNMIAD
+521 LLLMYGQEMIVD
-533 ERIDENGQKVYEQ
+533 ERIDEDDNRILEQ

-551 LIVDELKMDGF
+551 FIVDDLKNDGF
-562 LFTNHVNR
+562 LFTNAVNK
-570 KIFEVFDKAIDQG
+570 KIFDLFDQALDEG
-583 YIPDDRFFVSHE
+583 RIPDDQFFVSHE

-613 DQWEKYGIFVKREE
+613 DRWEKHGIFVKREE
-627 DMLRATV
+627 DVLKATV
-634 LSSIYRYKDLIIEER
+634 LSSIYRYKDLIVEER
-649 RKTVEEELKSAGD
+649 RKAIEEELKTATD
-662 SDDLLI
+662 PDDQLI
-668 LLKRKIDLDDI
+668 LLKQKKDLDDI
-679 RKQINKMLGIVIAK
+679 RKTINKELGIVIAK

>member
-1 MGDTTSGW
+1 
-9 RCKSLPENTWKYREM
+9 
-24 AENIP
+24 
-29 IQIIFVVLPKFHE
+29 
-42 MAIPRETVESI
+42 MAIPNETVEQI
-53 LQTARIEE
+53 LQAARIEE
-61 VVGEFVALKKKG
+61 VVGEFVTLKKRG
-73 TNMWGVCPFH
+73 SNMWGNCPFH

-120 TYPEALRYLAKKYN
+120 SYPEALRYLAKKYN

-140 ELTAEEIMLQSVR
+140 EQTAEEIMQQSIR

-164 KYFVDTLWNTKEG
+164 KYFVDTLWNTEEG
-177 QTIGLEYFR
+177 KTIGLEYFR
-186 ERGYLNPVIE
+186 ERGYLNPIIE

-201 YNPDAGGGSIF
+201 YNPDSAHWDAF

-224 LLEQIGLSIKGQ
+224 LLEQIGLSIKGS
-236 KGPYDRFH
+236 KGLYDRYH

-252 NLTGRVIGFGGRILV
+252 SLTGRVIGFGGRILV

-299 IARQDE
+299 IAKNDE

-340 LVKRYTKNITILY
+340 LVKRYTKNITMLY
-353 DGDAAGVHAALR
+353 DGDAAGIHAALR

-388 DSFGQDFS
+388 DTFGKEFS
-396 VEYVSKYL
+396 TEYVSNYL
-404 KENAKDFLRF
+404 KENAKDFIRF

-456 CSHLLDMPEQTLTN
+456 CSRLLDMPEQTLTN

-476 RVNLKKS
+476 RAKMKKT
-483 LGLGSEALP
+483 LGIEDNVVSET
-492 EPDTTTPKQEESIE
+492 ETTTVTTQKQEETVE
-506 EQLPAGY
+506 DQLPAGY

-521 LLLMYGNNMIAD
+521 LLLMYGKNMIAD
-533 ERIDENGQKVYEQ
+533 ERLDENGQKVYEQ

-551 LIVDELKMDGF
+551 LIVDDLKMDGF
-562 LFTNHVNR
+562 LFTNAVNR
-570 KIFEVFDKAIDQG
+570 KIFDIFDHAIDEG
-583 YIPDDRFFVSHE
+583 YIPDDQFFVSYND

-602 AADLLSSPYKL
+602 AADLLSTPYKL

-627 DMLRATV
+627 DVLRATV

-649 RKTVEEELKSAGD
+649 RKAIEEELKTATD
-662 SDDLLI
+662 SDDQLI
-668 LLKRKIDLDDI
+668 LLKRKKDLDDI
-679 RKQINKMLGIVIAK
+679 RKQINKELGIVIAK

>member
-1 MGDTTSGW
+1 M
-9 RCKSLPENTWKYREM
+9 E
-24 AENIP
+24 
-29 IQIIFVVLPKFHE
+29 Q
-42 MAIPRETVESI
+42 I
-53 LQTARIEE
+53 LQAAHIEE
-61 VVGEFVALKKKG
+61 VVGEFVTLKKRG
-73 TNMWGVCPFH
+73 SNLWGNCPFH

-110 AKFLMEHEHY
+110 AKFLMEHEHF

-134 IKIEEK
+134 IKIEERQQ
-140 ELTAEEIMLQSVR
+140 TAEEIMQQSIR
-153 EKMFNINEFAD
+153 EKMFNINEFAE
-164 KYFVDTLWNTKEG
+164 KYFVDTLWNTEEG
-177 QTIGLEYFR
+177 KTIGLEYFR
-186 ERGYLNPVIE
+186 ERGYFDPIIQ

-201 YNPDAGGGSIF
+201 YNPAKWDAF
-212 TEYAKKNGYSEE
+212 TEHAKKNGYSEE
-224 LLEQIGLSIKGQ
+224 LLEQIGLSIKGNN
-236 KGPYDRFH
+236 GLYDRYH

-252 NLTGRVIGFGGRILV
+252 SLTGRVIGFGGRILT

-340 LVKRYTKNITILY
+340 LVKRYTKNITMLY
-353 DGDAAGVHAALR
+353 DGDAAGIHAALR

-375 NVRVVVLPPEHDP
+375 NVRVVVLPPEH
-388 DSFGQDFS
+388 
-396 VEYVSKYL
+396 
-404 KENAKDFLRF
+404 F

-421 DAENDPIKRGQVI
+421 DAEKDPIKRGQVI

-456 CSHLLDMPEQTLTN
+456 CSRLLDMPEQTLTN

-476 RVNLKKS
+476 RSKLKKT
-483 LGLGSEALP
+483 LGIEDNVVP
-492 EPDTTTPKQEESIE
+492 ETDTTTVTPKQEETVE
-506 EQLPAGY
+506 DQLPAGY

-521 LLLMYGNNMIAD
+521 LLLMYGKNTIID
-533 ERIDENGQKVYEQ
+533 EREDENGEKVYEQ

-551 LIVDELKMDGF
+551 LIVDDLKMDGF
-562 LFTNHVNR
+562 VFTNVVN
-570 KIFEVFDKAIDQG
+570 KKVFDIFDQAIDAG
-583 YIPDDRFFVSHE
+583 YIPDDQVFVSHE

-602 AADLLSSPYKL
+602 AADLLSTPYKL

-627 DMLRATV
+627 DMLKATV

-649 RKTVEEELKSAGD
+649 RKAVEEELKTATD
-662 SDDLLI
+662 PADQLI
-668 LLKRKIDLDDI
+668 LLKQKKDLDDI
-679 RKQINKMLGIVIAK
+679 RKQINKELGIVIAK

>member
-1 MGDTTSGW
+1 
-9 RCKSLPENTWKYREM
+9 
-24 AENIP
+24 
-29 IQIIFVVLPKFHE
+29 
-42 MAIPRETVESI
+42 MAIPRETVEQI
-53 LQTARIEE
+53 LQAARIEE
-61 VVGEFVALKKKG
+61 VVGEFVTLKKRG
-73 TNMWGVCPFH
+73 SNMWGTCPFH

-110 AKFLMEHEHY
+110 AKFLMEHEHFS
-120 TYPEALRYLAKKYN
+120 YPEALRYLAKKYN

-140 ELTAEEIMLQSVR
+140 EQTPEEIMQQSLR

-164 KYFVDTLWNTKEG
+164 KYFVDTLWNTEEG
-177 QTIGLEYFR
+177 RAIGLEYFR
-186 ERGYLNPVIE
+186 ERGYFDPIIE

-201 YNPDAGGGSIF
+201 YNPDATHWDAF
-212 TEYAKKNGYSEE
+212 TEHAKKNGYSEE

-236 KGPYDRFH
+236 KGLYDRYH

-340 LVKRYTKNITILY
+340 LVKRYTKNITMLY
-353 DGDAAGVHAALR
+353 DGDAAGIHAALR

-388 DSFGQDFS
+388 DTFGKEYS
-396 VEYVSKYL
+396 VEYVTNYL
-404 KENAKDFLRF
+404 KENAKDFIRF

-421 DAENDPIKRGQVI
+421 DAESDPIKRGQVI

-441 SVIPDSIFRITYVKE
+441 SVIPDNIFRITYVKE
-456 CSHLLDMPEQTLTN
+456 CSRLLDMPEQALTN

-476 RVNLKKS
+476 RVKLKKT
-483 LGLGSEALP
+483 LGVEGEALP
-492 EPDTTTPKQEESIE
+492 EPDTTTPKQEEPAE
-506 EQLPAGY
+506 DQLPAGY

-521 LLLMYGNNMIAD
+521 LLLMYGQETIYD
-533 ERIDENGQKVYEQ
+533 EREEENGEKIFEQ
-546 VSVAQ
+546 VTVAQ
-551 LIVDELKMDGF
+551 FIIDDLKMDGI
-562 LFTNHVNR
+562 LFVDPVNR
-570 KIFEVFDKAIDQG
+570 KVFDIYDQALDEG
-583 YIPDDRFFVSHE
+583 RIPDDQFFVSHE
-595 DETIAQL
+595 DEGVSQL
-602 AADLLSSPYKL
+602 AADLLSTPYKL

-627 DMLRATV
+627 DVLKATV
-634 LSSIYRYKDLIIEER
+634 MSSIYRYKDLIIESR
-649 RKTVEEELKSAGD
+649 RKAVEEELKSAEDLGD
-662 SDDLLI
+662 QLI
-668 LLKRKIDLDDI
+668 LLKRKKDLDEI
-679 RKQINKMLGIVIAK
+679 RRHINKKLGIVIAK

>member
-1 MGDTTSGW
+1 
-9 RCKSLPENTWKYREM
+9 
-24 AENIP
+24 
-29 IQIIFVVLPKFHE
+29 
-42 MAIPRETVESI
+42 MAIPRETVEQI
-53 LQTARIEE
+53 LQAAHIEE
-61 VVGEFVALKKKG
+61 VVGEFVTLKKRG
-73 TNMWGVCPFH
+73 SNLWGNCPFH

-110 AKFLMEHEHY
+110 AKFLMEHEHF

-140 ELTAEEIMLQSVR
+140 QQTPEEIMQQSIR

-164 KYFVDTLWNTKEG
+164 KYFVDTLWNTDEG
-177 QTIGLEYFR
+177 KTIGLEYFR
-186 ERGYLNPVIE
+186 ERGYFDPIIE

-201 YNPDAGGGSIF
+201 YSPAQWDAF
-212 TEYAKKNGYSEE
+212 TTHAKQNGYADD
-224 LLEQIGLSIKGQ
+224 LLEQIGFSIKGQ
-236 KGPYDRFH
+236 KGLYDRYH

-252 NLTGRVIGFGGRILV
+252 NLTGRVIGFGGRILT

-340 LVKRYTKNITILY
+340 LVKRYTKNITMLY
-353 DGDAAGVHAALR
+353 DGDAAGQHAALR

-375 NVRVVVLPPEHDP
+375 NVRVVLLPPEHDP
-388 DSFGQDFS
+388 DTFGKDYS
-396 VEYVSKYL
+396 VEYVSNYL
-404 KENAKDFLRF
+404 KENAKDFIRF

-456 CSHLLDMPEQTLTN
+456 CSRLLDMPEQTLTN

-476 RVNLKKS
+476 RAKLKKN
-483 LGLGSEALP
+483 LGIEDNVVP
-492 EPDTTTPKQEESIE
+492 EPDTTTPKQEETVE
-506 EQLPAGY
+506 DQLPAGY
-513 YQERELVK
+513 YQERELVR
-521 LLLMYGNNMIAD
+521 LLLMFGKEMIVD
-533 ERIDENGQKVYEQ
+533 ERLDEQGEKVYEQ
-546 VSVAQ
+546 FSVAQ
-551 LIVDELKMDGF
+551 LIIDDLKMDGF
-562 LFTNHVNR
+562 VFTNYVNK
-570 KIFEVFDKAIDQG
+570 KIFDIFDKALDEG
-583 YIPDDRFFVSHE
+583 YIPDDQVFTSNE
-595 DETIAQL
+595 DETIAKL
-602 AADLLSSPYKL
+602 AADLLFSPYKL
-613 DQWEKYGIFVKREE
+613 DQWDKYSIFVKQEE
-627 DMLRATV
+627 NNLRATV
-634 LSSIYRYKDLIIEER
+634 LSSLYRYKDLIIEER
-649 RKTVEEELKSAGD
+649 RKAVEEELKITTDAAD
-662 SDDLLI
+662 QII
-668 LLKRKIDLDDI
+668 LLKQKKDLDDI
-679 RKQINKMLGIVIAK
+679 RKQINKELGIVIAK

>member
-1 MGDTTSGW
+1 
-9 RCKSLPENTWKYREM
+9 
-24 AENIP
+24 
-29 IQIIFVVLPKFHE
+29 
-42 MAIPRETVESI
+42 MAIPRETVEQI
-53 LQTARIEE
+53 LQASRIEE
-61 VVGEFVALKKKG
+61 VVGEFVTLKKRG
-73 TNMWGVCPFH
+73 SNMWGNCPFH

-110 AKFLMEHEHY
+110 AKFLMEHEHF

-140 ELTAEEIMLQSVR
+140 EQTAEELMLQSVR

-164 KYFVDTLWNTKEG
+164 KFFVDTLWNTEEG
-177 QTIGLEYFR
+177 KTIGLEYFR
-186 ERGYLNPVIE
+186 ERGYLNPIIE

-201 YNPDAGGGSIF
+201 YSPAKWDAF
-212 TEYAKKNGYSEE
+212 TEYAKKNGYSDE
-224 LLEQIGLSIKGQ
+224 LLEQIGFSIKGQ
-236 KGPYDRFH
+236 KGLYDRYH

-252 NLTGRVIGFGGRILV
+252 SLTGRVIGFGGRILV

-299 IARQDE
+299 IAKQDE

-311 YFDVLRM
+311 YFDVLRL

-340 LVKRYTKNITILY
+340 LVKRYTKNITMLY

-388 DSFGQDFS
+388 DTFAKEFS
-396 VEYVSKYL
+396 VEYVSNYL
-404 KENAKDFLRF
+404 KDNAKDFVRF

-421 DAENDPIKRGQVI
+421 DAQNDPIKRGQVI

-456 CSHLLDMPEQTLTN
+456 CSRLLDMPEQTLTN

-476 RVNLKKS
+476 RAKLKKT
-483 LGLGSEALP
+483 LGIE
-492 EPDTTTPKQEESIE
+492 ENVVTETDTTTTPKQDETVED
-506 EQLPAGY
+506 QLPAGY

-521 LLLMYGNNMIAD
+521 LLLMYGREMIVD
-533 ERIDENGQKVYEQ
+533 ERKDEEDQLVYEQ

-551 LIVDELKMDGF
+551 FIIDDLKNDGCLF
-562 LFTNHVNR
+562 LDPVNR
-570 KIFEVFDKAIDQG
+570 KVFDLIDRAIDEG
-583 YIPDDRFFVSHE
+583 NIPDDQFFVSNE
-595 DETIAQL
+595 DEAIAQL

-613 DQWEKYGIFVKREE
+613 DQWARHNIFVLSEE
-627 DMLRATV
+627 DNLRNTV
-634 LSSIYRYKDLIIEER
+634 MSSLLRYKDLIIEDR
-649 RKTVEEELKSAGD
+649 RKAIEEELKTTEELD
-662 SDDLLI
+662 NQLI
-668 LLKRKIDLDDI
+668 LLKRKKDLDDI
-679 RKQINKMLGIVIAK
+679 RMRINKELGIVIAK

>member
-1 MGDTTSGW
+1 
-9 RCKSLPENTWKYREM
+9 
-24 AENIP
+24 
-29 IQIIFVVLPKFHE
+29 
-42 MAIPRETVESI
+42 MAIPRETVEQI
-53 LQTARIEE
+53 LQAAHIEE
-61 VVGEFVALKKKG
+61 VVGEFVTLKKRG
-73 TNMWGVCPFH
+73 SNLWGNCPFH

-110 AKFLMEHEHY
+110 AKFLMEHEHF

-140 ELTAEEIMLQSVR
+140 QQTPEEIMQQSIR

-164 KYFVDTLWNTKEG
+164 KYFVDTLWNTDEG
-177 QTIGLEYFR
+177 KTIGLEYFR
-186 ERGYLNPVIE
+186 ERGYFDPIIE

-201 YNPDAGGGSIF
+201 YSPAKWDAF
-212 TEYAKKNGYSEE
+212 TTHAKQNGYADE
-224 LLEQIGLSIKGQ
+224 LLEQIGFSIKGQ
-236 KGPYDRFH
+236 KGLYDRYH

-252 NLTGRVIGFGGRILV
+252 NLTGRVIGFGGRILT

-340 LVKRYTKNITILY
+340 LVKRYTKNITMLY
-353 DGDAAGVHAALR
+353 DGDAAGQHAALR

-375 NVRVVVLPPEHDP
+375 NVRVVLLPPEHDP
-388 DSFGQDFS
+388 DTFGKEFS
-396 VEYVSKYL
+396 VEYVSNYL
-404 KENAKDFLRF
+404 KENAKDFIRF

-434 RDIVETI
+434 RDIVESI

-456 CSHLLDMPEQTLTN
+456 CSRLLDMPEQTLTN

-476 RVNLKKS
+476 RAKLKKT
-483 LGLGSEALP
+483 LGIEDNVVP
-492 EPDTTTPKQEESIE
+492 ETDTTSSPKQEETVE
-506 EQLPAGY
+506 DQLPAGY

-521 LLLMYGNNMIAD
+521 LLLMYGGELFVD
-533 ERIDENGQKVYEQ
+533 DRKDENGEIVYEQ

-551 LIVDELKMDGF
+551 YIIDELKQDGF
-562 LFTNHVNR
+562 LFTNVVNR
-570 KIFEVFDKAIDQG
+570 KIFDIFDRALDEGRIPNDQ
-583 YIPDDRFFVSHE
+583 FFVSHE
-595 DETIAQL
+595 DETIAER
-602 AADLLSSPYKL
+602 AADLLSTPYKL
-613 DQWEKYGIFVKREE
+613 DQWEKYSIFVKREE
-627 DMLRATV
+627 NMLRSV
-634 LSSIYRYKDLIIEER
+634 VKSSVARYREIIVDDR
-649 RKTVEEELKSAGD
+649 CKAIEEELKTTED
-662 SDDLLI
+662 LDDQFI
-668 LLKRKIDLDDI
+668 LLKRKKDLDDM
-679 RKQINKMLGIVIAK
+679 RKQINDELGIVITK

>member
-1 MGDTTSGW
+1 
-9 RCKSLPENTWKYREM
+9 M

-120 TYPEALRYLAKKYN
+120 TYHEALRYLAKKYN

>member
-1 MGDTTSGW
+1 
-9 RCKSLPENTWKYREM
+9 
-24 AENIP
+24 
-29 IQIIFVVLPKFHE
+29 
-42 MAIPRETVESI
+42 MAIPRETVEQI
-53 LQTARIEE
+53 LQAAHIEE
-61 VVGEFVALKKKG
+61 VVGEFVTLKKRG
-73 TNMWGVCPFH
+73 SNMWGNCPFH

-110 AKFLMEHEHY
+110 AKFLMEHEHF

-140 ELTAEEIMLQSVR
+140 AQTPEEIMQQSIR

-164 KYFVDTLWNTKEG
+164 KYFVDTLWNTEEG
-177 QTIGLEYFR
+177 KTIGLEYFR
-186 ERGYLNPVIE
+186 ERGYFDPIIQ

-201 YNPDAGGGSIF
+201 YSPAKWDAF
-212 TEYAKKNGYSEE
+212 TTFAKQNGYSEE
-224 LLEQIGLSIKGQ
+224 LLEQIGFSLKGQ
-236 KGPYDRFH
+236 KGLYDRYH

-267 NDKKSPK
+267 NDPEKKSPK

-286 KQTLYGIYFAKNA
+286 KQTLYGIFFAKNA

-305 CILVEG
+305 CVLVEG

-340 LVKRYTKNITILY
+340 LVKRYTKNVTMLY
-353 DGDAAGVHAALR
+353 DGDAAGIHAALR

-388 DSFGQDFS
+388 DTFGKEFS
-396 VEYVSKYL
+396 VEYVSNYL
-404 KENAKDFLRF
+404 KENAKDFIRF

-441 SVIPDSIFRITYVKE
+441 SVVPDSIFRITYVKE
-456 CSHLLDMPEQTLTN
+456 CSRLLDMPEQTLTN

-476 RVNLKKS
+476 RAKLKKS
-483 LGLGSEALP
+483 LGVESEVLP
-492 EPDTTTPKQEESIE
+492 DSENTSPKQEQTVE

-521 LLLMYGNNMIAD
+521 LLLMYGREMIVD
-533 ERIDENGQKVYEQ
+533 EREDENGEVIYKQ

-551 LIVDELKMDGF
+551 FIIDDLKMDNF
-562 LFTNHVNR
+562 QFINAINQ
-570 KIFEVFDKAIDQG
+570 KIFKIFDQAIDEG
-583 YIPDDRFFVSHE
+583 YIPDDQFFVSHE

-602 AADLLSSPYKL
+602 AADLLSTPYKL

-627 DMLRATV
+627 DMLRPIV
-634 LSSIYRYKDLIIEER
+634 LSTLYRYKDLIIEER
-649 RKTVEEELKSAGD
+649 RKDIEEELKKVDD
-662 SDDLLI
+662 SEDVFI
-668 LLKRKIDLDDI
+668 LLKRKKDLDDI
-679 RKQINKMLGIVIAK
+679 RKQINQKLGIVIAK

>member
-1 MGDTTSGW
+1 
-9 RCKSLPENTWKYREM
+9 
-24 AENIP
+24 
-29 IQIIFVVLPKFHE
+29 
-42 MAIPRETVESI
+42 MAIPRETVEQI
-53 LQTARIEE
+53 LQAAHIEE
-61 VVGEFVALKKKG
+61 VVGEFVTLKKKG
-73 TNMWGVCPFH
+73 SNLWGNCPFH

-140 ELTAEEIMLQSVR
+140 QQTAEEIMQQSIR

-164 KYFVDTLWNTKEG
+164 KYFVDTLWNTDEG
-177 QTIGLEYFR
+177 KTIGLEYFR
-186 ERGYLNPVIE
+186 ERGYFDPIIQ

-201 YNPDAGGGSIF
+201 YNPAKWDAF
-212 TEYAKKNGYSEE
+212 TTHAKQNGYSEE
-224 LLEQIGLSIKGQ
+224 LLEQIGLSIKGNN
-236 KGPYDRFH
+236 GLYDRYH

-252 NLTGRVIGFGGRILV
+252 SLTGRVIGFGGRILT

-340 LVKRYTKNITILY
+340 LVKRYTKNITMLY
-353 DGDAAGVHAALR
+353 DGDAAGIHAALR

-388 DSFGQDFS
+388 DTFGKEFS
-396 VEYVSKYL
+396 TEYVSNYL
-404 KENAKDFLRF
+404 KENAKDFIRF

-456 CSHLLDMPEQTLTN
+456 CSRLLDMPEQTLTN

-476 RVNLKKS
+476 RAKLKKT
-483 LGLGSEALP
+483 LGIEDNVVP
-492 EPDTTTPKQEESIE
+492 ETDTTTTPKQEENVE
-506 EQLPAGY
+506 DQLPAGY

-521 LLLMYGNNMIAD
+521 LLLMYGQELIVD
-533 ERIDENGQKVYEQ
+533 EREDENGEKVYEQ
-546 VSVAQ
+546 VTVAQ
-551 LIVDELKMDGF
+551 MIVDDLKMDGF
-562 LFTNHVNR
+562 TFTNVVNR
-570 KIFEVFDKAIDQG
+570 KIFDLFDQALDEGRIPNDQ
-583 YIPDDRFFVSHE
+583 FFISHE

-602 AADLLSSPYKL
+602 AADLLSTPYKL
-613 DQWEKYGIFVKREE
+613 DQWDKYGIFVKREE
-627 DMLRATV
+627 NMLRATV
-634 LSSIYRYKDLIIEER
+634 LSSLFRYKDLIIEER
-649 RKTVEEELKSAGD
+649 RTAIEEALKNEEELD
-662 SDDLLI
+662 NQLI
-668 LLKRKIDLDDI
+668 LLKQKKDLDDI
-679 RKQINKMLGIVIAK
+679 RKQINKELGIVIAK

>member
-1 MGDTTSGW
+1 
-9 RCKSLPENTWKYREM
+9 
-24 AENIP
+24 
-29 IQIIFVVLPKFHE
+29 
-42 MAIPRETVESI
+42 MAIPRETVEQI
-53 LQTARIEE
+53 LQAARIEE
-61 VVGEFVALKKKG
+61 VVGEFVTLKKRG
-73 TNMWGVCPFH
+73 SNLWGNCPFH

-110 AKFLMEHEHY
+110 AKFLMEHEHF
-120 TYPEALRYLAKKYN
+120 TYPEAMRYLAKKYN

-140 ELTAEEIMLQSVR
+140 QQTAEEIMQQSIR

-164 KYFVDTLWNTKEG
+164 KYFVDTLWNTEEG
-177 QTIGLEYFR
+177 KTIGLEYFR
-186 ERGYLNPVIE
+186 ERGYFDPIIE

-201 YNPDAGGGSIF
+201 YNPDSAHWDAF
-212 TEYAKKNGYSEE
+212 TEHAKKNGYSEE
-224 LLEQIGLSIKGQ
+224 LLEQIGLSIKGS
-236 KGPYDRFH
+236 KGLYDRYH

-252 NLTGRVIGFGGRILV
+252 SLTGRVIGFGGRILV

-340 LVKRYTKNITILY
+340 LVKRYTKNITMLY

-388 DSFGQDFS
+388 DTFGKEFS
-396 VEYVSKYL
+396 VDYVSNYL
-404 KENAKDFLRF
+404 KENAKDFIRF

-421 DAENDPIKRGQVI
+421 DAEQDPIKRGQVI

-456 CSHLLDMPEQTLTN
+456 CSRLLDMPEQTLTN

-476 RVNLKKS
+476 RAKLKKS
-483 LGLGSEALP
+483 LGVEGEAIP
-492 EPDTTTPKQEESIE
+492 EPETATPKQEETVE
-506 EQLPAGY
+506 DQLPAGY
-513 YQERELVK
+513 YQERDLVR
-521 LLLMYGNNMIAD
+521 LLLMFGKEMITE
-533 ERIDENGQKVYEQ
+533 ERLDENEEKIYEQ

-551 LIVDELKMDGF
+551 LIIDELKMDGIV
-562 LFTNHVNR
+562 FTNVVNK
-570 KIFEVFDKAIDQG
+570 KIFDIFDKALDED
-583 YIPDDRFFVSHE
+583 YIPDDQVFTSNE

-602 AADLLSSPYKL
+602 AADLLFSPYKL
-613 DQWEKYGIFVKREE
+613 DQWNKYSIYVTQEE
-627 DMLRATV
+627 NNLRATV
-634 LSSIYRYKDLIIEER
+634 LSSLYRYKDLIIEER
-649 RKTVEEELKSAGD
+649 RKAVEEELKNTTDAAD
-662 SDDLLI
+662 QMI
-668 LLKRKIDLDDI
+668 LLKQKKELDDI
-679 RKQINKMLGIVIAK
+679 RKQINKELGIVIAK

>member
-1 MGDTTSGW
+1 
-9 RCKSLPENTWKYREM
+9 
-24 AENIP
+24 
-29 IQIIFVVLPKFHE
+29 
-42 MAIPRETVESI
+42 MAIPRETVEQI
-53 LQTARIEE
+53 LQASRIEE
-61 VVGEFVALKKKG
+61 VVGEFVTLKKKG
-73 TNMWGVCPFH
+73 SNLWGNCPFH

-140 ELTAEEIMLQSVR
+140 QQTAEEIMQQSIR

-164 KYFVDTLWNTKEG
+164 KYFVDTLWNTEEG
-177 QTIGLEYFR
+177 KTIGLEYFR
-186 ERGYLNPVIE
+186 ERGYFDPIIQ

-201 YNPDAGGGSIF
+201 YSPAEWDAF
-212 TEYAKKNGYSEE
+212 TKHAKQNGYADE
-224 LLEQIGLSIKGQ
+224 LLEQIGFSIKGQ
-236 KGPYDRFH
+236 KGLYDRYH

-252 NLTGRVIGFGGRILV
+252 SLTGRVIGFGGRILT

-340 LVKRYTKNITILY
+340 LVKRYTKNITMLY
-353 DGDAAGVHAALR
+353 DGDAAGIHAALR

-388 DSFGQDFS
+388 DTFGKEFPT
-396 VEYVSKYL
+396 EYVSNYL
-404 KENAKDFLRF
+404 KENAKDFIRF

-456 CSHLLDMPEQTLTN
+456 CSRLLDMPEQTLTN

-476 RVNLKKS
+476 RAKLKKS
-483 LGLGSEALP
+483 LGVEGEAI
-492 EPDTTTPKQEESIE
+492 PDTNTTITTPKQEENVE

-521 LLLMYGNNMIAD
+521 LLLMYGQETIYD
-533 ERIDENGQKVYEQ
+533 EREDKNGEKVYEQ

-551 LIVDELKMDGF
+551 LIVDDLKMDGF
-562 LFTNHVNR
+562 VFTNVVNK
-570 KIFEVFDKAIDQG
+570 KIFDLFDQAIDEG
-583 YIPDDRFFVSHE
+583 RIPNDQFFVSHE

-602 AADLLSSPYKL
+602 AADLLSTPYKL
-613 DQWEKYGIFVKREE
+613 DQWEKYGIYVKREE

-634 LSSIYRYKDLIIEER
+634 LSSLYRYKDLIVEER
-649 RKTVEEELKSAGD
+649 RKAIEEELKNATD
-662 SDDLLI
+662 ADDQLI
-668 LLKRKIDLDDI
+668 LLKQKKDLDDI
-679 RKQINKMLGIVIAK
+679 RKQINRELGIVIAK